1 MQSSIVANDV
11 SFEFSDGRILFQNLH
26 FSIGQERTALVG
38 PNGIGKTYLAK
49 LIVGEI
55 ETSKGKISRNSALSY
70 VPQREKP
77 ERITVEEF
85 LQNYS
90 WSLLGEKLLT
100 GIDRK
105 NFCDQ
110 LSGGEWM
117 RVRLA
122 EKLEDQ
128 FLILDEPTNDL
139 DQESKK
145 VLIRFLKEYEYGF
158 LLISHDRECLKLCE
172 TILELSN
179 LGLNKYG
186 GGWNS
191 YEETKERER
200 KNSLAALE
208 KARRDRDAAQAK
220 RIEQIERQEKRNRKG
235 VKSAAKGGTPK
246 ILLGARK
253 RNAQTTS
260 GKLNS
265 SSLEKA
271 NEKILEVYEAMDRL
285 KIDPIMYADL
295 SGKAIPS
302 QKLVAEAKDLNIRFQ
317 DWIYEKDL
325 NFSWKGNIRIAIKG
339 GNGSGKSTL
348 LQALLGGKGLETK
361 GSLTLGKL
369 NTLYIDQR
377 CNQLDDSKS
386 IFENV
391 RDVSTL
397 DESEIRNGLAKF
409 LFFKDTVFQKV
420 RTLSGGE
427 RLRAA
432 LARGLLSTEKPE
444 LLLLD
449 EPTNNLDL
457 ENIEFLENL
466 IREFKAAVLIVSH
479 DELFLENCGI
489 QEELTIKHILNVTN

>member
-1 MQSSIVANDV
+1 MQSSIVANGV
-11 SFEFSDGRILFQNLH
+11 SFEFSDGRILFQNLN
-26 FSIGQERTALVG
+26 FSLGQERTVLVG

-49 LIVGEI
+49 LISGEI
-55 ETSKGKISRNSALSY
+55 ETSKGKISRNSAISY
-70 VPQREKP
+70 LPQREKP
-77 ERITVEEF
+77 ERITVEEY

-105 NFCDQ
+105 SFCDQ

-139 DQESKK
+139 DGEAKK

-200 KNSLAALE
+200 TNSIIALE
-208 KARRDRDAAQAK
+208 KARRERDIAQAE
-220 RIEQIERQEKRNRKG
+220 RIEQIEKQEKRNRKG
-235 VKSAAKGGTPK
+235 AKSAAKGGIPK

-253 RNAQTTS
+253 SNAQTTS
-260 GKLNS
+260 GKVS
-265 SSLEKA
+265 TSSLEKA
-271 NEKILEVYEAMDRL
+271 NEKIREVYNAMDRL
-285 KIDPIMYADL
+285 KIDPVMYADL
-295 SGKAIPS
+295 SGKEIPS
-302 QKLVAEAKDLNIRFQ
+302 QKLVAEAKNFNIRFQ
-317 DWIYEKDL
+317 DWIYKENL
-325 NFSWKGNIRIAIKG
+325 NFSWKGNIRVAIKG
-339 GNGSGKSTL
+339 INGSGKSSL
-348 LQALLGGKGLETK
+348 LQALLGSDLETR
-361 GSLTLGKL
+361 GSITLGKL

-397 DESEIRNGLAKF
+397 DESEIRSGLAKF
-409 LFFKDTVFQKV
+409 LFFKDTVFQKAY
-420 RTLSGGE
+420 TLSGGE

-432 LARGLLSTEKPE
+432 LARGLLSTEKTE

-457 ENIEFLENL
+457 GNIEFLEGL
-466 IREFKAAVLIVSH
+466 IREFKAAIIVVSH
-479 DELFLENCGI
+479 DEKFLENSGI

>member
-26 FSIGQERTALVG
+26 FSLGQERTALVG
-38 PNGIGKTYLAK
+38 SNGIGKTCLAK
-49 LIVGEI
+49 LIVGEM
-55 ETSKGKISRNSALSY
+55 ETSKGKISRNSTVSY
-70 VPQREKP
+70 LPQREKP
-77 ERITVEEF
+77 ERITIEEY

-105 NFCDQ
+105 SFCDS
-110 LSGGEWM
+110 LSGGQWM

-139 DQESKK
+139 DQETKK

-179 LGLNKYG
+179 QGLNKYG

-191 YEETKERER
+191 YEETKEKER
-200 KNSLAALE
+200 KNSAAALE
-208 KARRDRDAAQAK
+208 KARRERDIAQAE
-220 RIEQIERQEKRNRKG
+220 RIEQIEKQEKRNRKG
-235 VKSAAKGGTPK
+235 AKSAVKGGTPK

-253 RNAQTTS
+253 SNAQTTS
-260 GKLNS
+260 GKINT

-271 NEKILEVYEAMDRL
+271 NEKITEVYEAMDRL
-285 KIDPIMYADL
+285 KIDPIMYANL
-295 SGKAIPS
+295 SGKEIPS
-302 QKLVAEAKDLNIRFQ
+302 QKLVVEAKDFNIRFQ

-325 NFSWKGNIRIAIKG
+325 NFSWKGNIRMAIKG
-339 GNGSGKSTL
+339 QNGSGKSTL
-348 LQALLGGKGLETK
+348 LKALLGSDLETR
-361 GSLTLGKL
+361 GSITLGKL

-377 CNQLDDSKS
+377 CDQLDDFRS

-391 RDVSTL
+391 RDVSIL

-420 RTLSGGE
+420 HTLSGGE

-457 ENIEFLENL
+457 GNIEFLERL
-466 IREFKAAVLIVSH
+466 ISEFRAAIIVISH
-479 DELFLENCGI
+479 DEPFLENCGI
-489 QEELTIKHILNVTN
+489 REEFAIKHILNVTN

>member
-11 SFEFSDGRILFQNLH
+11 SFEFSDGRILFQNLN
-26 FSIGQERTALVG
+26 FSLGQERTALVG

-55 ETSKGKISRNSALSY
+55 ETSKGKISRNSAISY
-70 VPQREKP
+70 VPQRKNP
-77 ERITVEEF
+77 ERVPVEEF

-105 NFCDQ
+105 SFCDQ

-139 DQESKK
+139 DQEARK
-145 VLIRFLKEYEYGF
+145 VLIRFLKEYEYGY

-208 KARRDRDAAQAK
+208 KARRDRDMAQSE
-220 RIEQIERQEKRNRKG
+220 RLENMERQERKNRKG
-235 VKSAAKGGTPK
+235 AKSAAKGGTPK

-253 RNAQTTS
+253 NNAQTTS

-285 KIDPIMYADL
+285 KIDPIMYADI
-295 SGKAIPS
+295 SGKEIPS
-302 QKLVAEAKDLNIRFQ
+302 QKLVAEAKDFNIRFQ

-325 NFSWKGNIRIAIKG
+325 NFSWKGNLRIAIKG
-339 GNGSGKSTL
+339 INGSGKSTL
-348 LQALLGGKGLETK
+348 LQALLGNNLKTR

-377 CNQLDDSKS
+377 CNQLNDSKS

-391 RDVSTL
+391 RDVSIL
-397 DESEIRNGLAKF
+397 EESEIRNGLAKF
-409 LFFKDTVFQKV
+409 LFFKDAVFQKV
-420 RTLSGGE
+420 HTLSGGE

-432 LARGLLSTEKPE
+432 FARGLLSTEKPE
-444 LLLLD
+444 LLILD

-457 ENIEFLENL
+457 GNIEFLENL

-479 DELFLENCGI
+479 DESFLEKSGI
-489 QEELTIKHILNVTN
+489 QEELAIKHILNVTN

>member
-1 MQSSIVANDV
+1 MQSSIVVNDV
-11 SFEFSDGRILFQNLH
+11 SFEFSDGRILFQNFN
-26 FSIGQERTALVG
+26 FSLGQERTALVG
-38 PNGIGKTYLAK
+38 PNGIGKSYLAK
-49 LIVGEI
+49 LISGEI
-55 ETSKGKISRNSALSY
+55 ETSKGKISRNSTISY
-70 VPQREKP
+70 LPQREKP

-90 WSLLGEKLLT
+90 WSLHGEKLLT
-100 GIDRK
+100 GIDR
-105 NFCDQ
+105 NLFCDQ
-110 LSGGEWM
+110 LSGGQWM

-122 EKLEDQ
+122 ERLEDQ

-139 DQESKK
+139 DQDAKK

-158 LLISHDRECLKLCE
+158 LLISHDRECLKLCD

-179 LGLNKYG
+179 QGLNKYG

-191 YEETKERER
+191 YGETKERER

-208 KARRDRDAAQAK
+208 KARRERDIARAE
-220 RIEQIERQEKRNRKG
+220 RIEQIDKQEKRNRKG
-235 VKSAAKGGTPK
+235 EKSAAKGGTPK

-260 GKLNS
+260 GKINS
-265 SSLEKA
+265 SGIEKA
-271 NEKILEVYEAMDRL
+271 NEKIREVYDAMDRI

-295 SGKAIPS
+295 SGKEIPS
-302 QKLVAEAKDLNIRFQ
+302 QKLVAEAKNFNIRFQ
-317 DWIYEKDL
+317 DWIYENNL

-339 GNGSGKSTL
+339 ANGSGKSTL
-348 LQALLGGKGLETK
+348 LQALLGSNFEST
-361 GSLTLGKL
+361 GSITLGKL

-397 DESEIRNGLAKF
+397 EESEIRNGLAKF

-420 RTLSGGE
+420 HTLSGGE

-432 LARGLLSTEKPE
+432 LARGLLSTEKAE

-457 ENIEFLENL
+457 GNIEFLEGL
-466 IREFKAAVLIVSH
+466 ISEFKAAVIIVSH
-479 DELFLENCGI
+479 DETFLENCGI
-489 QEELTIKHILNVTN
+489 REELAIKHILNVTN

>member
-1 MQSSIVANDV
+1 MQSSIVAKDV
-11 SFEFSDGRILFQNLH
+11 SFEFSDGRILFQNFN
-26 FSIGQERTALVG
+26 FSLGQERIALVG
-38 PNGIGKTYLAK
+38 PNGIGKSYLAK
-49 LIVGEI
+49 LISGEI
-55 ETSKGKISRNSALSY
+55 ETSKGKISRNSTVSHL
-70 VPQREKP
+70 PQREKP
-77 ERITVEEF
+77 EQITVEEY

-90 WSLLGEKLLT
+90 WSLLGEKLLA

-105 NFCDQ
+105 HFCNQ
-110 LSGGEWM
+110 LSGGQWM

-139 DQESKK
+139 DGEAKK
-145 VLIRFLKEYEYGF
+145 VLIRFLQDYKYGL

-200 KNSLAALE
+200 KNSEAALE
-208 KARRDRDAAQAK
+208 KARRERDIAQAE
-220 RIEQIERQEKRNRKG
+220 RIEQIDRQERKNRKG
-235 VKSAAKGGTPK
+235 TKSASKGGTPK

-260 GKLNS
+260 GKLNY

-271 NEKILEVYEAMDRL
+271 NDKIQEVYNVMDRL
-285 KIDPIMYADL
+285 KIDPVMYADL
-295 SGKAIPS
+295 SGKEIPS
-302 QKLVAEAKDLNIRFQ
+302 QKLIAEAKDFNVRFQ
-317 DWIYEKDL
+317 EWIYQENL
-325 NFSWKGNIRIAIKG
+325 NFSWKGNVRIVIKG
-339 GNGSGKSTL
+339 PNGSGKSTL
-348 LQALLGGKGLETK
+348 LQALLGSNFETR
-361 GSLTLGKL
+361 GSITLGKL

-377 CNQLDDSKS
+377 CNQLEDSKS
-386 IFENV
+386 VFENI
-391 RDVSTL
+391 RDVSNL

-409 LFFKDTVFQKV
+409 LFFKDNVFQKV
-420 RTLSGGE
+420 HTLSGGE

-432 LARGLLSTEKPE
+432 LARGLLSTEKAE

-457 ENIEFLENL
+457 GNIEFLESL
-466 IREFKAAVLIVSH
+466 ISEFKAGVVIVSH
-479 DELFLENCGI
+479 DESFLENCGI
-489 QEELTIKHILNVTN
+489 QEEFTIKHILNVTN

>member
-1 MQSSIVANDV
+1 MQSCIVANDV

-26 FSIGQERTALVG
+26 FSLGQEHTALVG

-49 LIVGEI
+49 LLVGEI
-55 ETSKGKISRNSALSY
+55 EVSKGKISRNSAISY
-70 VPQREKP
+70 IPQREKS
-77 ERITVEEF
+77 EQITVEEY

-90 WSLLGEKLLT
+90 WSPLGEKLLT

-105 NFCDQ
+105 NSCNQ

-139 DQESKK
+139 DQDAKK
-145 VLIRFLKEYEYGF
+145 VLIRFLKEYEYGY

-186 GGWNS
+186 GGWRS
-191 YEETKERER
+191 YEETKEIER
-200 KNSLAALE
+200 NNSIAALE
-208 KARRDRDAAQAK
+208 KARRDRDAAQAE
-220 RIEQIERQEKRNRKG
+220 RIENLERQEKRNRKG
-235 VKSAAKGGTPK
+235 AKSASKGGTPK

-253 RNAQTTS
+253 RNAQATS
-260 GKLNS
+260 GKLNT

-285 KIDPIMYADL
+285 KIDPIMYANL
-295 SGKAIPS
+295 SGKEIPS
-302 QKLVAEAKDLNIRFQ
+302 QKLVAEANDFNIRFQ

-325 NFSWKGNIRIAIKG
+325 NFSWKGNVRIAIKG

-348 LQALLGGKGLETK
+348 LQALLGSAFETK
-361 GSLTLGKL
+361 GSIILGKL
-369 NTLYIDQR
+369 STLYIDQR
-377 CNQLDDSKS
+377 CSQLDDSKS
-386 IFENV
+386 IYENV

-397 DESEIRNGLAKF
+397 EESEIRSGLAKF

-420 RTLSGGE
+420 HTLSGGE

-457 ENIEFLENL
+457 GNIEFLENL
-466 IREFKAAVLIVSH
+466 IREFKAAVLVISH
-479 DELFLENCGI
+479 DDFFLENCGI
-489 QEELTIKHILNVTN
+489 HEELAIKHIPNVTN